1 MQCYF
6 LWFSRFPFLIQ
17 EAGEEVSLHK
27 KVRHWKC
34 MEIQQP
40 QEPQWSLTSA
50 QMQENSGKKKIQ
62 EKSFHEW
69 EVSKLFP
76 VPKLCNHICR
86 ASHLV

>member
-50 QMQENSGKKKIQ
+50 QMQENSGKKKSRKKVFLSGKYLNCSQ
-62 EKSFHEW
+62 SQSFVTTYAEH
-69 EVSKLFP
+69 
-76 VPKLCNHICR
+76 HT
-86 ASHLV
+86 